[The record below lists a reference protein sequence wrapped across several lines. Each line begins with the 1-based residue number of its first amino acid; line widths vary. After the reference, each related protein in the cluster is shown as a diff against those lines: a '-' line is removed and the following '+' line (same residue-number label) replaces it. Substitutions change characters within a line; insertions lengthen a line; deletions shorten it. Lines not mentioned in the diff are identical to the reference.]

1 MPGPPTPDEAGASLS
16 VEQLAARAGTSPD
29 RIAALTGRG
38 VLTPLD
44 DGRYRPGDI
53 HRLRVLDAF
62 AAAGV
67 TVDALVEAARR
78 GSVDFGYYE
87 ELHPPP
93 GLPSERTYG
102 DFRTSIGRLAP
113 MLERLFQAF
122 GLAEPDAHSVLSAD
136 DELFIADWLDAL
148 DRTGDPDLALR
159 AVRSFGDATQR
170 ASEAALGVYADVVAK
185 QDAELAGL
193 PQRAHYER
201 VFTPWARIAREA
213 GTLAAW
219 LTTQHMSRAIDAYSV
234 EETERILAEGGLV
247 PERSVLPAIAFLDL
261 TGFTRLTTERGDEA
275 AAAIALRL
283 ADVVGHVAARHGGR
297 VVKLL
302 GDGVLVRFPA
312 ATEAVDACLEALTA
326 LPAAGLPPGH
336 IGLHAGPL
344 ISRDGD
350 VFGATVNMAA
360 RVSDVTPS
368 GELYV
373 TDAVREAIAE
383 SGHRIEPV
391 TPVTLAGIGEVR
403 LFRVVPMPA
412 GLTPGPTD
420 RPTPS
425 PGPRSRRPRSA
436 GPTPR

>member
-1 MPGPPTPDEAGASLS
+1 MADPPTPDDAVPSLS
-16 VEQLAARAGTSPD
+16 AEQLAARAGTTSD
-29 RIAALTGRG
+29 RIAALAERG
-38 VLTPLD
+38 VLTPLE
-44 DGRYRPGDI
+44 DGRYRAGDI

-67 TVDALVEAARR
+67 TVDALVEAARQ

-87 ELHPPP
+87 ELHPAP
-93 GLPSERTYG
+93 GLPSDRTYAE
-102 DFRTSIGRLAP
+102 FRASLGRLGP

-122 GLAEPDAHSVLSAD
+122 GLAEPDPQSVLSAA
-136 DELFIADWLDAL
+136 DEAFIAEWLGAL
-148 DRTGDPDLALR
+148 DRTGDPDLAMR

-170 ASEAALGVYADVVAK
+170 ASEAALGVYADVVAR

-201 VFTPWARIAREA
+201 VFTPWARIARGA
-213 GTLAAW
+213 GELAAW
-219 LTTQHMSRAIDAYSV
+219 LTSQHMSRAIDAYSV
-234 EETERILAEGGLV
+234 DETERILADSGLV

-275 AAAIALRL
+275 AAAVAMRL
-283 ADVVGHVAARHGGR
+283 ADVVGRIAAGHGGR

-302 GDGVLVRFPA
+302 GDGVLLRFA
-312 ATEAVDACLEALTA
+312 SASEAVDACLDALTA
-326 LPAAGLPPGH
+326 LPAAGLPAGH
-336 IGLHAGPL
+336 VGLHAGPL

-373 TDAVREAIAE
+373 TDAVRAAIDG
-383 SGHRIEPV
+383 SGHQTEAVAPM
-391 TPVTLAGIGEVR
+391 TLAGIGEVT
-403 LFRVVPMPA
+403 LFRVAP
-412 GLTPGPTD
+412 PTRD
-420 RPTPS
+420 R
-425 PGPRSRRPRSA
+425 
-436 GPTPR
+436 

>member
-1 MPGPPTPDEAGASLS
+1 MADPPTPHDSVPSLS
-16 VEQLAARAGTSPD
+16 AEQLAARAGTTSD
-29 RIAALTGRG
+29 RIAALAERG
-38 VLTPLD
+38 VLTPLE
-44 DGRYRPGDI
+44 DGRYRAGDI

-67 TVDALVEAARR
+67 TVDALVEAARQ

-93 GLPSERTYG
+93 GLPSDRTYAE
-102 DFRTSIGRLAP
+102 FRTSLGRLGP

-122 GLAEPDAHSVLSAD
+122 GLAEPEPHSVLSAA
-136 DELFIADWLDAL
+136 DELFIAEWLGAL
-148 DRTGDPDLALR
+148 DLTGDPDLALR

-170 ASEAALGVYADVVAK
+170 ASEAALGVYADVVAR

-201 VFTPWARIAREA
+201 VFTPWARIARGA
-213 GTLAAW
+213 GELAAW
-219 LTTQHMSRAIDAYSV
+219 LTSQHMSRAIDAYSV
-234 EETERILAEGGLV
+234 DETERILADSGLV

-261 TGFTRLTTERGDEA
+261 TGFTRLTAERGDEA
-275 AAAIALRL
+275 AAAVALRL
-283 ADVVGHVAARHGGR
+283 AEVVGRIAARHGGR

-326 LPAAGLPPGH
+326 LPAAGLPAGH
-336 IGLHAGPL
+336 VGLHAGPL

-373 TDAVREAIAE
+373 TDAVRAAIDG
-383 SGHRIEPV
+383 SGHRAEAVAPM
-391 TPVTLAGIGEVR
+391 TLAGIGEVT
-403 LFRVVPMPA
+403 LFRIVP
-412 GLTPGPTD
+412 PTRD
-420 RPTPS
+420 D
-425 PGPRSRRPRSA
+425 
-436 GPTPR
+436 